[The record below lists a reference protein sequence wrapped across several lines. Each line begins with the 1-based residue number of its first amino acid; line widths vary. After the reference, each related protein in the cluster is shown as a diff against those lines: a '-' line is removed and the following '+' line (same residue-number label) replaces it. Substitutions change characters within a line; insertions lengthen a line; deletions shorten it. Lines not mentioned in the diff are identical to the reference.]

1 MKLEASKRGPG
12 KPNALRNQGILPAIV
27 YNKEMNEQVSVNL
40 REFDKVFRKQGQ
52 SGIIDL
58 DIEGTE
64 VEVLVKQVQMN
75 KRKRLPQHID
85 FYAITRGQTVQVS
98 VSVDYIGTAA
108 GVKEGGQ
115 LDIKRREVLIDVL
128 PRLIPEKFDVDIS
141 HMEVGDVIHVS
152 EVEKMLPEGATLM
165 DNPELTLLTIVAAR
179 VAKTAEEEAAE
190 AAAAEAGPEVIGA
203 DSEEGEA
210 EGEAGE

>member
-12 KPNALRNQGILPAIV
+12 KPNALRNQGMLPAIV
-27 YNKEMNEQVSVNL
+27 YNKEMNESVTVNL

-85 FYAITRGQTVQVS
+85 FYAITRGQTVQVA
-98 VSVDYIGTAA
+98 VSVEFTGTAV
-108 GVKEGGQ
+108 GVREGGQ
-115 LDIKRREVLIDVL
+115 RWTVRHQT
-128 PRLIPEKFDVDIS
+128 S
-141 HMEVGDVIHVS
+141 
-152 EVEKMLPEGATLM
+152 
-165 DNPELTLLTIVAAR
+165 
-179 VAKTAEEEAAE
+179 
-190 AAAAEAGPEVIGA
+190 
-203 DSEEGEA
+203 
-210 EGEAGE
+210 

>member
-12 KPNALRNQGILPAIV
+12 KPNALRRQGMLPAVV
-27 YNKEMNEQVSVNL
+27 YNKEMNETVSVSL

-58 DIEGTE
+58 EIDGSE

-85 FYAITRGQTVQVS
+85 FYAITRGQTVQVA
-98 VSVDYIGTAA
+98 VSIDYVGTAA

-128 PRLIPEKFDVDIS
+128 PREIPEKFDVDIS
-141 HMEVGDVIHVS
+141 EMEVGDVIHVS
-152 EVEKMLPEGATLM
+152 VVEKLLPEGASLM
-165 DNPELTLLTIVAAR
+165 DNPDLTLLTIVAPR

-203 DSEEGEA
+203 TDEDAEEGSADE
-210 EGEAGE
+210 

>member
-12 KPNALRNQGILPAIV
+12 KPNALRREGVLPAIV
-27 YNKEMNEQVSVNL
+27 YNKEMNEKVSVNL

-85 FYAITRGQTVQVS
+85 FYAITRGQTVQVA
-98 VSVDYIGTAA
+98 VSIDYIGTAA
-108 GVKEGGQ
+108 GVREGGQ
-115 LDIKRREVLIDVL
+115 LDVKRREVTIDVL
-128 PRLIPEKFDVDIS
+128 PRLIPENFEIDIS
-141 HMEVGDVIHVS
+141 EMEIGDVKHIS
-152 EVEKMLPEGATLM
+152 EVENMLPEGATLM
-165 DNPELTLLTIVAAR
+165 DNPELTLLTIVASR
-179 VAKTAEEEAAE
+179 VAKLAEEEEEGGATEPEVIGESSAEEEAS
-190 AAAAEAGPEVIGA
+190 G
-203 DSEEGEA
+203 DEG
-210 EGEAGE
+210 